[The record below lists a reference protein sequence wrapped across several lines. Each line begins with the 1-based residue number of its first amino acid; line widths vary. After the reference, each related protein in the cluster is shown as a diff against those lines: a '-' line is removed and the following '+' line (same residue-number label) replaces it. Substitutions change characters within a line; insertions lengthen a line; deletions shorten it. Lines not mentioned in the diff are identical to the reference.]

1 MIREITKNLYYV
13 GVNDNSKVLFER
25 LWPLPYGVS
34 YNAYLI
40 KDKCNALIDTV
51 ECPFNQDFFDNIKE
65 VIADENI
72 DYVVVNHMEP
82 DHSSSL
88 LQLIEKYPGIKIV
101 GNKKTIDM
109 LNGFYGITSNV
120 LEVKDADKLEIG
132 ERTLSFH
139 LTPMVHWPETMMTYV
154 DREGI
159 LFSGDAFGAFGALEN
174 GIMDVDA
181 DMSIVTDEMYRYYSN
196 IVGKYGGPVEKAIE
210 KLSSLPINY
219 ICSTHGPIWHERI
232 GFVANN
238 YLNMARYESEDGVVI
253 AYGSMYG
260 HTAEVAKN
268 IYDALIDAGVKN
280 VIMHDLSDVDA
291 SFVLRDVFKYNTL
304 ILGSPTYNSELF
316 PKVADLTVKLE
327 GRMIKNKIFACF
339 GSYSWAGQAVKRLIS
354 FAERMQWD
362 IVAPQIEIKQAG
374 LNVDVKALSQD
385 LANNIKVKLVN
396 REINK

>member
-1 MIREITKNLYYV
+1 MIREITHNLYYV
-13 GVNDNSKVLFER
+13 GVNDNSKQLFER

-40 KDKCNALIDTV
+40 KDKHNVLIDTV
-51 ECPFNQDFFDNIKE
+51 EYPFNQDFFENIKE
-65 VIADENI
+65 VIGDENI

-88 LQLIEKYPGIKIV
+88 LQLIEKYPDIKII

-109 LNGFYGITSNV
+109 LNGFYGIASNI

-154 DREGI
+154 IGEGI
-159 LFSGDAFGAFGALEN
+159 LFSGDAFGAFGSLRN

-181 DMSIVTDEMYRYYSN
+181 DMALVTDEMYRYYSN

-219 ICSTHGPIWHERI
+219 ICSTHGPVWHDKISYVVEH
-232 GFVANN
+232 
-238 YLNMARYESEDGVVI
+238 YLKMARYESEEGVVI

-260 HTAEVAKN
+260 HTADVAKN
-268 IYDALIDAGVKN
+268 IYDSLVEAGVKN
-280 VIMHDLSDVDA
+280 VVMHDLSDVDA

-327 GRMIKNKIFACF
+327 GRMIKNKTFSCF
-339 GSYSWAGQAVKRLIS
+339 GSYSWAGQAVKRLAA
-354 FAERMQWD
+354 FAERMQWN
-362 IVAPQIEIKQAG
+362 IVEPQIEIKQAG
-374 LNVDVKALSQD
+374 LNVDVKALSRE
-385 LANNIKVKLVN
+385 LAENIIKTIRN
-396 REINK
+396 C

>member
-1 MIREITKNLYYV
+1 MIREIIKNLYYV
-13 GVNDNSKVLFER
+13 GVNDNTKQLFEN

-40 KDKCNALIDTV
+40 KDKSNVLIDTV
-51 ECPFNQDFFDNIKE
+51 EYPFNQEFFTQIGE
-65 VIADENI
+65 VIGDEKI

-88 LQLIEKYPGIKIV
+88 LQLIEKYPDIKIV

-109 LNGFYGITSNV
+109 LNGFYGITNNIY
-120 LEVKDADKLEIG
+120 EVKDGDKIEIG

-154 DREGI
+154 EGEGI
-159 LFSGDAFGAFGALEN
+159 LFSGDAFGAFGSLRN

-181 DMSIVTDEMYRYYSN
+181 DMILVTDEMYRYYSN

-219 ICSTHGPIWHERI
+219 ICSTHGPVWHEKI
-232 GFVANN
+232 GYVVEN
-238 YLNMARYESEDGVVI
+238 YLKMARYESEEGVVI
-253 AYGSMYG
+253 AYGTMYG

-268 IYDALIDAGVKN
+268 IYDALIEEGVKN
-280 VIMHDLSDVDA
+280 VVLHNLSEVDA
-291 SFVLRDVFKYNTL
+291 SFVLRDVFKYNTI

-327 GRMIKNKIFACF
+327 GRMIKNKTFACF
-339 GSYSWAGQAVKRLIS
+339 GSYSWAGQAVKRLTA
-354 FAERMQWD
+354 FAERMQWNM
-362 IVAPQIEIKQAG
+362 VEPKIEIKQAG
-374 LNVDVKALSQD
+374 LNVDVKALSRE
-385 LANNIKVKLVN
+385 LAVNI
-396 REINK
+396 INLIKN

>member
-40 KDKCNALIDTV
+40 KDKYNVLIDTV
-51 ECPFNQDFFDNIKE
+51 EYPFNQNFFENINE
-65 VIADENI
+65 VIGSENI

-88 LQLIEKYPGIKIV
+88 LQLIEKYPNIKII

-109 LNGFYGITSNV
+109 LNGFYGITNNIF
-120 LEVKDADKLEIG
+120 EVKDNDKLDIG
-132 ERTLSFH
+132 DRTLSFY

-154 DREGI
+154 DGEGI
-159 LFSGDAFGAFGALEN
+159 LFSGDAFGAFGSLDK
-174 GIMDVDA
+174 GIMDTDT
-181 DMSIVTDEMYRYYSN
+181 DTTLVTDEMYRYYSN

-219 ICSTHGPIWHERI
+219 ICSTHGPVWHEKI
-232 GFVANN
+232 GYVVEH
-238 YLNMARYESEDGVVI
+238 YLKMARYESEEGVVI

-260 HTAEVAKN
+260 HTADVAKN
-268 IYDALIDAGVKN
+268 IYDALIEAGVEN
-280 VIMHDLSDVDA
+280 VVIYDLSDVDA

-304 ILGSPTYNSELF
+304 ILGSPTYNSEIF

-327 GRMIKNKIFACF
+327 GRMIKNKTFSCF
-339 GSYSWAGQAVKRLIS
+339 GSYSWAGQAVKRLTA
-354 FAERMQWD
+354 FAERMQWN
-362 IVAPQIEIKQAG
+362 IVEPKIEIKQAG
-374 LNVDVKALSQD
+374 LNVDVKALSRE
-385 LANNIKVKLVN
+385 LAENI
-396 REINK
+396 INTIRN

>member
-1 MIREITKNLYYV
+1 MIREITHNLYYV
-13 GVNDNSKVLFER
+13 GVNDNSKQLFER

-40 KDKCNALIDTV
+40 KDKHNVLIDTV
-51 ECPFNQDFFDNIKE
+51 EYPFNQDFFENIKE
-65 VIADENI
+65 VIGDENI

-88 LQLIEKYPGIKIV
+88 LQLIEKYPDIKII

-109 LNGFYGITSNV
+109 LNGFYGIASNI

-154 DREGI
+154 IGEGI
-159 LFSGDAFGAFGALEN
+159 LFSGDAFGAFGSLRN

-181 DMSIVTDEMYRYYSN
+181 DMALVTDEMYRYYSN

-210 KLSSLPINY
+210 KLSSFPINY
-219 ICSTHGPIWHERI
+219 ICSTHGPVWHDKISYVVEH
-232 GFVANN
+232 
-238 YLNMARYESEDGVVI
+238 YLKMARYESEEGVVI

-260 HTAEVAKN
+260 HTADVAKN
-268 IYDALIDAGVKN
+268 IYDSLVEAGVKN
-280 VIMHDLSDVDA
+280 VVMHDLSDVDA

-304 ILGSPTYNSELF
+304 ILGSPTYNSEIF

-327 GRMIKNKIFACF
+327 GRMIKNKTFSCF
-339 GSYSWAGQAVKRLIS
+339 GSYSWAGQAVKRLAA
-354 FAERMQWD
+354 FAERMQWN
-362 IVAPQIEIKQAG
+362 IVEPQIEIKQAG
-374 LNVDVKALSQD
+374 LNVDVKALSKE
-385 LANNIKVKLVN
+385 LAENIIKLI
-396 REINK
+396 RI

>member
-40 KDKCNALIDTV
+40 KDKHNVLIDTV
-51 ECPFNQDFFDNIKE
+51 EYPFNQNFFDNIKE
-65 VIADENI
+65 VIANENI

-88 LQLIEKYPGIKIV
+88 LQLIEKYPDIKII

-109 LNGFYGITSNV
+109 LNGFYGITTNI
-120 LEVKDADKLEIG
+120 LEVKDGETLQIG

-139 LTPMVHWPETMMTYV
+139 LTPMVHWPETMMTYINGE
-154 DREGI
+154 DI
-159 LFSGDAFGAFGALEN
+159 LFSGDAFGAFGSLEN

-181 DMSIVTDEMYRYYSN
+181 DIELVTDEMYRYYSN

-219 ICSTHGPIWHERI
+219 ICSTHGPVWHEKI
-232 GFVANN
+232 GYVVEH
-238 YLNMARYESEDGVVI
+238 YLKMARYQSEEGVVI

-260 HTAEVAKN
+260 HTADVAKN
-268 IYDALIDAGVKN
+268 IYDALTQTGVKN
-280 VIMHDLSDVDA
+280 VVIHDLSDVDA

-304 ILGSPTYNSELF
+304 ILGSPTYNSEIF

-327 GRMIKNKIFACF
+327 GRMIKNKTFSCF
-339 GSYSWAGQAVKRLIS
+339 GSYSWAGQAVKRLNA
-354 FAERMQWD
+354 FAERMEWN
-362 IVAPQIEIKQAG
+362 IVEPQIEIKQAG
-374 LNVDVKALSQD
+374 LKVDVKALSQQ
-385 LANNIKVKLVN
+385 LAENIIKAIRN
-396 REINK
+396 

>member
-13 GVNDNSKVLFER
+13 GVDDNSKVLFER

-40 KDKCNALIDTV
+40 KDKFNVLIDTV
-51 ECPFNQDFFDNIKE
+51 EYPFNQDFFENING
-65 VIADENI
+65 VIGDENI

-88 LQLIEKYPGIKIV
+88 LQLIEKYPDIKII

-109 LNGFYGITSNV
+109 LNGFYGITNNI
-120 LEVKDADKLEIG
+120 LEVKDAEKLEIG

-154 DREGI
+154 IGEGI
-159 LFSGDAFGAFGALEN
+159 LFSGDAFGAFGSLRN

-181 DMSIVTDEMYRYYSN
+181 DMALVTDEMYRYYSN

-219 ICSTHGPIWHERI
+219 ICSTHGPVWHDKISYVVEH
-232 GFVANN
+232 
-238 YLNMARYESEDGVVI
+238 YLKMARYESEEGVVI

-260 HTAEVAKN
+260 HTADVAKN
-268 IYDALIDAGVKN
+268 IYDSLVEAGVKN
-280 VIMHDLSDVDA
+280 VVMHDLSDVDA

-304 ILGSPTYNSELF
+304 ILGSPTYNSEIF

-327 GRMIKNKIFACF
+327 GRMIKNKTFSCF
-339 GSYSWAGQAVKRLIS
+339 GSYSWAGQAVKRLVA
-354 FAERMQWD
+354 FAERMQWN
-362 IVAPQIEIKQAG
+362 IVEPQIEIKQAG
-374 LNVDVKALSQD
+374 LNVDVKVLSKE
-385 LANNIKVKLVN
+385 LAENIIKLI
-396 REINK
+396 RI

>member
-1 MIREITKNLYYV
+1 MIREITHNLYYV
-13 GVNDNSKVLFER
+13 GVNDNSKQLFER

-40 KDKCNALIDTV
+40 KDKHNVLIDTV
-51 ECPFNQDFFDNIKE
+51 EYPFNQDFFENIKE
-65 VIADENI
+65 VIGDENI

-88 LQLIEKYPGIKIV
+88 LQLIEKYPDINII

-109 LNGFYGITSNV
+109 LNGFYGIASNI

-154 DREGI
+154 IGEGI
-159 LFSGDAFGAFGALEN
+159 LFSGDAFGAFGSLRN

-181 DMSIVTDEMYRYYSN
+181 DMALVTDEMYRYYSN

-219 ICSTHGPIWHERI
+219 ICSTHGPVWHDKISYVVEH
-232 GFVANN
+232 
-238 YLNMARYESEDGVVI
+238 YLKMARYESEEGVVV

-260 HTAEVAKN
+260 HTADVAKN
-268 IYDALIDAGVKN
+268 IYDSLVEAGVKN
-280 VIMHDLSDVDA
+280 VVMHDLSDVDA

-304 ILGSPTYNSELF
+304 ILGSPTYNSEIF

-327 GRMIKNKIFACF
+327 GRMIKNKTFSCF
-339 GSYSWAGQAVKRLIS
+339 GSYSWAGQAVKRLAA
-354 FAERMQWD
+354 FAERMQWN
-362 IVAPQIEIKQAG
+362 IVEPQIEIKQAG
-374 LNVDVKALSQD
+374 LNVDVKALSKE
-385 LANNIKVKLVN
+385 LAENIIKSIRN
-396 REINK
+396 

>member
-1 MIREITKNLYYV
+1 MIREITKNLHYV

-40 KDKCNALIDTV
+40 KDKYNVLIDTV
-51 ECPFNQDFFDNIKE
+51 EYPFNQTFFENINK
-65 VIADENI
+65 VIGSENI

-88 LQLIEKYPGIKIV
+88 LQLIEKYPNIKIV

-109 LNGFYGITSNV
+109 LNGFYGITNNIF
-120 LEVKDADKLEIG
+120 EVKDNDKLDIG
-132 ERTLSFH
+132 ERTLSFY

-154 DREGI
+154 DGEGI
-159 LFSGDAFGAFGALEN
+159 LFSGDAFGAFGSLDKR
-174 GIMDVDA
+174 IMDTDVDMA
-181 DMSIVTDEMYRYYSN
+181 LVTDEMYRYYSN

-219 ICSTHGPIWHERI
+219 ICSTHGPVWHEKI
-232 GFVANN
+232 GYVVEH
-238 YLNMARYESEDGVVI
+238 YLKMARYESEEGVVI

-260 HTAEVAKN
+260 HTADVAKS
-268 IYDALIDAGVKN
+268 IYDALIEAGVEN
-280 VIMHDLSDVDA
+280 VVIHDLSDVDA

-304 ILGSPTYNSELF
+304 ILGSPTYNSEIF

-327 GRMIKNKIFACF
+327 GRMIKNKTFSCF
-339 GSYSWAGQAVKRLIS
+339 GSYSWAGQAVKRLTA
-354 FAERMQWD
+354 FAERMQWN
-362 IVAPQIEIKQAG
+362 IVEPKIEIKQAG
-374 LNVDVKALSQD
+374 LNVDVKALSRE
-385 LANNIKVKLVN
+385 LAENIIKTIRN
-396 REINK
+396 

>member
-40 KDKCNALIDTV
+40 KDNHNVLIDTV
-51 ECPFNQDFFDNIKE
+51 EYPFNQNFFDNIKE

-88 LQLIEKYPGIKIV
+88 LQLIKEYPDIKII

-109 LNGFYGITSNV
+109 LNGFYGITTNI
-120 LEVKDADKLEIG
+120 LEVKDGETLQIG

-154 DREGI
+154 NNEGI
-159 LFSGDAFGAFGALEN
+159 LFSGDAFGTFGSLEN
-174 GIMDVDA
+174 GIMDEDA
-181 DMSIVTDEMYRYYSN
+181 NMELVTDEMYRYYSN

-219 ICSTHGPIWHERI
+219 ICSTHGPVWHKKISNVVEH
-232 GFVANN
+232 
-238 YLNMARYESEDGVVI
+238 YLKMARYQSEEGVVI

-268 IYDALIDAGVKN
+268 IYEALTQAGVKN
-280 VIMHDLSDVDA
+280 VVMHDLSDVDA
-291 SFVLRDVFKYNTL
+291 SYVLRDVFKYNTL
-304 ILGSPTYNSELF
+304 ILGSPTYNSEIF

-327 GRMIKNKIFACF
+327 GRMIKNKTFSCF
-339 GSYSWAGQAVKRLIS
+339 GSYSWAGQAVKRLNA
-354 FAERMQWD
+354 FAERMGWN
-362 IVAPQIEIKQAG
+362 IVEPQIEIKQAG
-374 LNVDVKALSQD
+374 LNVDVKALSQQ
-385 LANNIKVKLVN
+385 LAENIIKAIRN
-396 REINK
+396 